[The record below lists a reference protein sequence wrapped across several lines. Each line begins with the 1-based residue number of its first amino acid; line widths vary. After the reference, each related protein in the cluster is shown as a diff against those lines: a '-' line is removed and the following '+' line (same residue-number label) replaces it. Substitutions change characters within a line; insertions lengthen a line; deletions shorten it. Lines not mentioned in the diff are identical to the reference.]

1 MPVDKTRRRPRVS
14 PAGSEWS
21 TPRTRLVHRLS
32 PGLSTGVEGWD
43 TPLRKRP
50 HTLPRTGIHLLEH
63 ALGLTRATPPSV
75 HRRSCGRRPCPPQ
88 VGHAPSR
95 APEVR
100 DSASSAARDA
110 ARPLPC
116 TRGPDA
122 AARGQLGDPP
132 PSPRA
137 GGRGGWLF
145 LFDRGSPGV
154 PPRHPLAPGACP
166 RAVLPGRSRWGR
178 SEAGGSRKDDAP
190 SPPHPDARSDRGAR
204 RRTASGRHRGPGS
217 GRGRREP
224 SGSMRAR
231 PRTSLRARSSPRV
244 LRRGRGWAVVTMR
257 RARAAEH
264 APPRARLGR
273 WRAVRRLKKVA
284 GAYLSPLAPRHFR
297 PEVAQ

>member
-63 ALGLTRATPPSV
+63 ALGLTRATPLPCTGGPVAVDPARPRWATPPPAHQRSG
-75 HRRSCGRRPCPPQ
+75 RRRAGTTGRPASQPSCGRSWGLALPLRPGLTGSAPPTT
-88 VGHAPSR
+88 P
-95 APEVR
+95 
-100 DSASSAARDA
+100 
-110 ARPLPC
+110 ARP
-116 TRGPDA
+116 G
-122 AARGQLGDPP
+122 AR
-132 PSPRA
+132 
-137 GGRGGWLF
+137 
-145 LFDRGSPGV
+145 
-154 PPRHPLAPGACP
+154 P
-166 RAVLPGRSRWGR
+166 RAVLPGRSRWGGR
-178 SEAGGSRKDDAP
+178 SEAGGSCKDDAP

-224 SGSMRAR
+224 SGSTRAR
-231 PRTSLRARSSPRV
+231 PRTSLRARSSLRV
-244 LRRGRGWAVVTMR
+244 LRRGRGWAIVTMR
-257 RARAAEH
+257 RARAVEH
-264 APPRARLGR
+264 APPWARMGR

-284 GAYLSPLAPRHFR
+284 GAYLSPLAPRRFR

>member
-63 ALGLTRATPPSV
+63 ALGLTRATPLPCTGGPV
-75 HRRSCGRRPCPPQ
+75 AVDPARPRWATPPPAHQRSGTRHHPPRATPP
-88 VGHAPSR
+88 APFR

-100 DSASSAARDA
+100 TPPRGDNWATRLPALVREVVGAGSS
-110 ARPLPC
+110 
-116 TRGPDA
+116 
-122 AARGQLGDPP
+122 
-132 PSPRA
+132 PSTGAHRE
-137 GGRGGWLF
+137 
-145 LFDRGSPGV
+145 V
-154 PPRHPLAPGACP
+154 PPRHPLAPALAPGPCCP
-166 RAVLPGRSRWGR
+166 VEAAGGR
-178 SEAGGSRKDDAP
+178 SEAGGSRKGDAP
-190 SPPHPDARSDRGAR
+190 SSPHPDARSDRGAR

>member
-50 HTLPRTGIHLLEH
+50 HPLLRTGIHLLEH
-63 ALGLTRATPPSV
+63 ALGPTRATP
-75 HRRSCGRRPCPPQ
+75 
-88 VGHAPSR
+88 
-95 APEVR
+95 
-100 DSASSAARDA
+100 
-110 ARPLPC
+110 LPC
-116 TRGPDA
+116 TGGPDA

-137 GGRGGWLF
+137 GGRGGRLF
-145 LFDRGSPGV
+145 PFDRGSPGV
-154 PPRHPLAPGACP
+154 PPRHPLAPALAPGPCCP
-166 RAVLPGRSRWGR
+166 VEAAGGR

-231 PRTSLRARSSPRV
+231 PRTSLRARSSLRV
-244 LRRGRGWAVVTMR
+244 LRRGRGWAIVTMR

-264 APPRARLGR
+264 APPRARMGR

-284 GAYLSPLAPRHFR
+284 GAYLSPLALRHFR

>member
-50 HTLPRTGIHLLEH
+50 HPLLRTGIHLLEH
-63 ALGLTRATPPSV
+63 ALGLTRATPLPCTGGPV
-75 HRRSCGRRPCPPQ
+75 AVDPARPRW
-88 VGHAPSR
+88 AT
-95 APEVR
+95 
-100 DSASSAARDA
+100 
-110 ARPLPC
+110 PLPC
-116 TRGPDA
+116 TGGPDA

-137 GGRGGWLF
+137 GGRGDRLF
-145 LFDRGSPGV
+145 PFDRGSPGV
-154 PPRHPLAPGACP
+154 PPRHPLAPALAPGPCCP
-166 RAVLPGRSRWGR
+166 VEAAGGR
-178 SEAGGSRKDDAP
+178 SEAGGSCKDDAP
-190 SPPHPDARSDRGAR
+190 SSPHPDARSDRGAR

-217 GRGRREP
+217 GRGRRES

-244 LRRGRGWAVVTMR
+244 LRRGRGWAIVTMR

-264 APPRARLGR
+264 APPRARMGR
-273 WRAVRRLKKVA
+273 WRAIRRLKKVA